1 MTAHNPFLLSIISD
15 EISQDPDIAIAL
27 ARQYAFDGIEL
38 RSIWNKQVDLLPEQS
53 LKGVV
58 VSAAQAGLAIS
69 SISSSF
75 LKEDWGVDDTE
86 KYERIAR
93 ACHICGCNSFR
104 AFSFWKTAQYSDER
118 FADYLAAYDQKL
130 EADGLHMTIENDPS
144 VNISTGKELARFFRR
159 HSFRNIG
166 VLWDP
171 GNDIYTLGEQ
181 AAPFPQYYEE
191 LKDYVCH
198 VHVKDAV
205 VKDGDP
211 VGVALGEGLM
221 DFAGQFRALKRDGY
235 SGWVTLE
242 PHYRLEGT
250 IDKELLKRPG
260 GAAFSENGYLP
271 SKICM
276 ENLRNLMKQ
285 LIEDDGATE

>member
-27 ARQYAFDGIEL
+27 ARQYELDGIEL
-38 RSIWNKQVDLLPEQS
+38 RSVWNKQVDLLPEQS
-53 LKGVV
+53 LKEVV
-58 VSAAQAGLAIS
+58 VNAAQAGLAIS

-104 AFSFWKTAQYSDER
+104 AFSFWRTAQYSDER
-118 FADYLAAYDQKL
+118 FADYLAVYDQKL
-130 EADGLHMTIENDPS
+130 EADGLYMTIENDPS
-144 VNISTGKELARFFRR
+144 VNLSTGRELARFFQR
-159 HSFRNIG
+159 HSFHNIG

-171 GNDIYTLGEQ
+171 GNDIYTLGAQ

-191 LKDYVCH
+191 LKSYICH

-205 VKDGDP
+205 IKDGEP

-221 DFAGQFRALKRDGY
+221 DFLGQFRALMRDGY

-242 PHYRLEGT
+242 PHYRLEGAM
-250 IDKELLKRPG
+250 DKELLKRPG
-260 GAAFSENGYLP
+260 GSAFSENGYLP

-276 ENLRNLMKQ
+276 ENLQRLMKE
-285 LIEDDGATE
+285 LIQDDGTLV

>member
-1 MTAHNPFLLSIISD
+1 MTAHSPFLLSIISD

-53 LKGVV
+53 LKEVV
-58 VSAAQAGLAIS
+58 ASAAQAGLAIS

-93 ACHICGCNSFR
+93 ACHICGCKSFR
-104 AFSFWKTAQYSDER
+104 AFSFWRTARYSDER
-118 FADYLAAYDQKL
+118 FADYLAAYDRKL
-130 EADGLHMTIENDPS
+130 ETDGLHMTIENDPS
-144 VNISTGKELARFFRR
+144 VNLSTGKELARFFRR

-171 GNDIYTLGEQ
+171 GNDIYTLGEL

-191 LKDYVCH
+191 LKPYIRH
-198 VHVKDAV
+198 VHVKDAA
-205 VKDGDP
+205 VKDGEP

-221 DFAGQFRALKRDGY
+221 DFAGQFRALMRDGY
-235 SGWVTLE
+235 AGWVTLE
-242 PHYRLEGT
+242 PHYRLEGAM
-250 IDKELLKRPG
+250 DKDLLKRPG

-276 ENLRNLMKQ
+276 ENLRGLMERLVK
-285 LIEDDGATE
+285 DAGAPV